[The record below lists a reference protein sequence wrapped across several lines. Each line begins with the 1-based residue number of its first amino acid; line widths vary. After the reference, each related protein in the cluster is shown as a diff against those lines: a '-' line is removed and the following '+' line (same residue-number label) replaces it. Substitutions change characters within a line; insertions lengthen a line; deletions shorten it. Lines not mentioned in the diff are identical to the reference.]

1 MTGPHS
7 TIAKPLDQYPC
18 VWVILSVPPKRKRF
32 AGRRRMSVYPVIVS
46 YGFPGQPY
54 SNELLSRGAGTLGMA
69 FASKEQA
76 KQHLQ
81 ASLEKS
87 KRAEYGWRIIPVFLP
102 KIRKMK

>member
-1 MTGPHS
+1 MAVDPE
-7 TIAKPLDQYPC
+7 
-18 VWVILSVPPKRKRF
+18 
-32 AGRRRMSVYPVIVS
+32 IVS

-54 SNELLSRGAGTLGMA
+54 CNELLSRGAGMA

-87 KRAEYGWRIIPVFLP
+87 KGAEYVRRFKWRIIPIFLP
-102 KIRKMK
+102 KIRKMR